1 MTLTF
6 LSFVKYSLPRKN
18 DDLLISSQLFLH
30 VGHVKKNMVFLK
42 KRIRRNKRNRHLASW
57 KVYRGR
63 TGTFL
68 GSHLVQELSLERLSR
83 EMEKDM
89 FEVECAERHRYV
101 YMIDIYIYVYT

>member
-1 MTLTF
+1 MAAE
-6 LSFVKYSLPRKN
+6 
-18 DDLLISSQLFLH
+18 H
-30 VGHVKKNMVFLK
+30 G
-42 KRIRRNKRNRHLASW
+42 IRRNKRNRHLASW

-101 YMIDIYIYVYT
+101 YMIDIYICVCIHRDNAYIYIYICIMYIACI